1 MGAYMGWT
9 QTHPEAKSAWRQIV
23 PAKAKRTKVSAI
35 VCSIRPDY
43 FAQIKAALETQFA
56 THSFEIIGI
65 HDAKSL
71 AEGYNRGAAKASG
84 DILIFCHDDIDF
96 VQADFGARVL
106 HHLQTSD
113 VIGVAGTSRLTGSA
127 FMDSGYPNCSGQI
140 IHARPDW
147 RKPDSILSYFV
158 PGIQALVVEGIQALD
173 GVFIATHRRVWEA
186 IKYDEV
192 PFDGFHLYD
201 VDFTYR
207 AYLAGLRLM
216 VPMDL
221 LLVHFSDG
229 TYSPTWQ
236 RYANRFL
243 AKFPMLNVPPN
254 VLRGSPINAR
264 LRSIQHIELLHTGL
278 LHHRFGS

>member
-1 MGAYMGWT
+1 M
-9 QTHPEAKSAWRQIV
+9 
-23 PAKAKRTKVSAI
+23 
-35 VCSIRPDY
+35 
-43 FAQIKAALETQFA
+43 
-56 THSFEIIGI
+56 
-65 HDAKSL
+65 
-71 AEGYNRGAAKASG
+71 
-84 DILIFCHDDIDF
+84 LIFCHDDIDF
-96 VQADFGARVL
+96 VHADFGARVL

-127 FMDSGYPNCSGQI
+127 FMDSGYPNCCGQI
-140 IHARPDW
+140 VHARPDW
-147 RKPDSILSYFV
+147 RKPDSTLFYFV
-158 PGIQALVVEGIQALD
+158 PGIQGLVVEGIQALD
-173 GVFIATHRRVWEA
+173 GVFIATHRRVWEN
-186 IKYDEV
+186 IKYDEAE
-192 PFDGFHLYD
+192 FDGFHLYD

-236 RYANRFL
+236 HYANRFL
-243 AKFPMLNVPPN
+243 AKFPVLDVPPN

-264 LRSIQHIELLHTGL
+264 LRSIQQIELLHTGL

>member
-1 MGAYMGWT
+1 MGAYMGWA
-9 QTHPEAKSAWRQIV
+9 QTHPEAKSAWRQITPTKV
-23 PAKAKRTKVSAI
+23 KRTKVSAI

-43 FAQIKAALETQFA
+43 FVQIKAALETQFA
-56 THSFEIIGI
+56 AHSVEIIGI
-65 HDAKSL
+65 HDATSL

-106 HHLQTSD
+106 HHLQASD

-127 FMDSGYPNCSGQI
+127 FMDSGYPNCCGQI

-147 RKPDSILSYFV
+147 RKPESILFYFA
-158 PGIQALVVEGIQALD
+158 PGVQDIAVKGIQALD
-173 GVFIATHRRVWEA
+173 GVFIATHRRVWEK
-186 IKYDEV
+186 IKYDEAE
-192 PFDGFHLYD
+192 FDGFHLYD

-236 RYANRFL
+236 HYANRFL
-243 AKFPMLNVPPN
+243 AKFPALNVPPN

-264 LRSIQHIELLHTGL
+264 LRSIQQIELLHTGL